1 MQAIKVKDANE
12 IDEAALPSMPLSE
25 PRPGVDVPWT
35 TAHSSSAVS
44 SAPHTACGL
53 TLPCSTWS

>member
-44 SAPHTACGL
+44 SAPHTACG
-53 TLPCSTWS
+53 